1 MTDNKITKFSKK
13 HIIVAAI
20 IVTVILVSIIIG
32 VIIHN
37 NSQNS
42 EAEFDSKQIYNEY
55 TGINEEALDIE
66 EKYAT
71 DGFIQPED
79 ISTVLDE
86 LEVLAKEYKSK
97 GLILSYDKQSTSI
110 YFKLNSGIGYL
121 YAPTVEELLA
131 GDDVGKILTIEPY
144 ATSSEFVSNYL
155 IGGKSP
161 DKAAEKIVAE
171 LPDSYSFSKDDNW
184 DSFSFEQVE
193 QMSNHKIFIWYG
205 HGGYVKEY
213 GSVLGTSIP
222 IKDQSS
228 LLLYQLELSNGEMI
242 LGKDCFCISPSYFEK
257 RIEDNSLEGS
267 LVFLGACQS
276 AMDNRLA
283 EVFINKGAS
292 LVVGNSQT
300 IRIRYM
306 LYMMDDFMSA
316 LTNQY
321 DDGTYW
327 TAEDALAYA
336 KSQNGESDSEFWAY
350 GAEVKLIYPE
360 NKSGYRLYGYD
371 DNKSTTQET
380 TDNDISK
387 PNKPKIE
394 NIYLQYNDFS
404 EGLAWVKYNNSN
416 GNFWGCIDK
425 TGTMVFQFP
434 SDSVVEVNPFSNGYA
449 YIKYD
454 NAIKIIDKSGK
465 ITSSYTIDDNN
476 TVVAYGDGYA
486 FTENYKADFDSV
498 LYTYNICDN
507 NGTVLESFTHTEK
520 KDYYNFKHF
529 GKGVF
534 GYYTSPWDWKIY
546 FPNFKKWVDFSPGG
560 NATFYFKDD
569 VALMDIDYGGGH
581 KHRDGYRGKLQ
592 IIDLNGN
599 IKEVV
604 IPEDCGWNWS
614 TSMTGI
620 SMTNGTC
627 ALYEF
632 LSDYLISYNSANNS
646 FAKLSDDYA
655 EKVIYNDLPDP
666 LVFNNG
672 YIALPLKGS
681 DGYRYVAV
689 FDTNWNLAFN
699 PIQIGNN
706 GFYPLSG
713 DRLIVKTD
721 SNTVVYDTTGKIIF
735 TPSDIGCAGI
745 TPYAD
750 SVARV
755 ENKTIPTY
763 FDTSGNLLF
772 KEIDMSNVIN

>member
-1 MTDNKITKFSKK
+1 MTDNKTTRFSKK
-13 HIIVAAI
+13 YIIIAAI

-37 NSQNS
+37 NFQNS

-55 TGINEEALDIE
+55 TEINEEALDIE

-79 ISTVLDE
+79 ISTVLNE

-97 GLILSYDKQSTSI
+97 GLISSYDKQSTSI
-110 YFKLNSGIGYL
+110 YFKLNSGVGYL
-121 YAPTVEELLA
+121 YTPTVEELLA

-161 DKAAEKIVAE
+161 DKTAENIVE
-171 LPDSYSFSKDDNW
+171 KLPHNYTFSKEDNW

-193 QMSNHKIFIWYG
+193 QLGKHKIIIWYG

-257 RIEDNSLEGS
+257 HIEDNSLEGS

-360 NKSGYRLYGYD
+360 NKSGYCLYGYK
-371 DNKSTTQET
+371 DN
-380 TDNDISK
+380 
-387 PNKPKIE
+387 
-394 NIYLQYNDFS
+394 
-404 EGLAWVKYNNSN
+404 
-416 GNFWGCIDK
+416 
-425 TGTMVFQFP
+425 
-434 SDSVVEVNPFSNGYA
+434 SVAEE
-449 YIKYD
+449 
-454 NAIKIIDKSGK
+454 II
-465 ITSSYTIDDNN
+465 DNN
-476 TVVAYGDGYA
+476 TNPNSSTEPTTPQQPEPKISEECDMLLCTGYDGSDYYELVANQIDGYPDSTFEFGVIKNNTWLVPMSANCPFINEKGWWKGAEYGNNPGEFKYINAGCFYYSHDDGIGLFEMIYKPETGKYFEVSGLVSFTIFKTEFGEVDYSKLCNDKSEFLTRINDGHYTFSYINLNTGDTKAIPLRLHVNNNQDIGLLSDGLFYAYGGSN
-486 FTENYKADFDSV
+486 FTGTDYWGFFD
-498 LYTYNICDN
+498 L
-507 NGTVLESFTHTEK
+507 NG
-520 KDYYNFKHF
+520 N
-529 GKGVF
+529 
-534 GYYTSPWDWKIY
+534 
-546 FPNFKKWVDFSPGG
+546 
-560 NATFYFKDD
+560 
-569 VALMDIDYGGGH
+569 
-581 KHRDGYRGKLQ
+581 Q
-592 IIDLNGN
+592 IIDL
-599 IKEVV
+599 
-604 IPEDCGWNWS
+604 
-614 TSMTGI
+614 T
-620 SMTNGTC
+620 
-627 ALYEF
+627 
-632 LSDYLISYNSANNS
+632 
-646 FAKLSDDYA
+646 
-655 EKVIYNDLPDP
+655 
-666 LVFNNG
+666 
-672 YIALPLKGS
+672 
-681 DGYRYVAV
+681 
-689 FDTNWNLAFN
+689 
-699 PIQIGNN
+699 Q
-706 GFYPLSG
+706 
-713 DRLIVKTD
+713 
-721 SNTVVYDTTGKIIF
+721 YDTTDLKDYQFHNGKY
-735 TPSDIGCAGI
+735 TI
-745 TPYAD
+745 TCKNN
-750 SVARV
+750 SGV
-755 ENKTIPTY
+755 EFNIT
-763 FDTSGNLLF
+763 FDTSG
-772 KEIDMSNVIN
+772 KIISQEKAES

>member
-1 MTDNKITKFSKK
+1 MTDNKTTKFSKK

-37 NSQNS
+37 NSQKN
-42 EAEFDSKQIYNEY
+42 ETKFDSKQIYSDYIE
-55 TGINEEALDIE
+55 INEDALDIE

-86 LEVLAKEYKSK
+86 LEDLAKEYESK
-97 GLILSYDKQSTSI
+97 GLISSYDKQATSI

-121 YAPTVEELLA
+121 YTPTVEELLA

-161 DKAAEKIVAE
+161 DKAAEKIVAD
-171 LPDSYSFSKDDNW
+171 LPDSYSFSKNDNW

-193 QMSNHKIFIWYG
+193 QMGNHKIIIWYG

-242 LGKDCFCISPSYFEK
+242 LGKDCFCVSPAYFEK
-257 RIEDNSLEGS
+257 HIEDNSLEGS

-371 DNKSTTQET
+371 DNNSKTQET
-380 TDNDISK
+380 TDNNINPNSSTESTSPQQPEVKLSEECDMILCTGYDGSDCYELVANQIDGYPDSTFEFGVIKNNTWLVPMSPNCPFINEKGWWKGAEYGNNPGEFKYINAGCFYYSHDDGIGLFEMIYKPETGKYFEVSGLVSFTIFKTEFGEVDYSKLCNDNSEFLTRINDGHYTFSYINLNTGDTKAIPLRLHVNNNQDI
-387 PNKPKIE
+387 
-394 NIYLQYNDFS
+394 
-404 EGLAWVKYNNSN
+404 GLLSDGLFYAYGGSNFTGTDYWGFFDLN
-416 GNFWGCIDK
+416 GN
-425 TGTMVFQFP
+425 
-434 SDSVVEVNPFSNGYA
+434 
-449 YIKYD
+449 
-454 NAIKIIDKSGK
+454 
-465 ITSSYTIDDNN
+465 
-476 TVVAYGDGYA
+476 
-486 FTENYKADFDSV
+486 
-498 LYTYNICDN
+498 
-507 NGTVLESFTHTEK
+507 
-520 KDYYNFKHF
+520 
-529 GKGVF
+529 
-534 GYYTSPWDWKIY
+534 
-546 FPNFKKWVDFSPGG
+546 
-560 NATFYFKDD
+560 
-569 VALMDIDYGGGH
+569 
-581 KHRDGYRGKLQ
+581 Q
-592 IIDLNGN
+592 IIDL
-599 IKEVV
+599 
-604 IPEDCGWNWS
+604 
-614 TSMTGI
+614 T
-620 SMTNGTC
+620 
-627 ALYEF
+627 
-632 LSDYLISYNSANNS
+632 
-646 FAKLSDDYA
+646 
-655 EKVIYNDLPDP
+655 
-666 LVFNNG
+666 
-672 YIALPLKGS
+672 
-681 DGYRYVAV
+681 
-689 FDTNWNLAFN
+689 
-699 PIQIGNN
+699 Q
-706 GFYPLSG
+706 
-713 DRLIVKTD
+713 
-721 SNTVVYDTTGKIIF
+721 YDTTDLKDYQFRNGKY
-735 TPSDIGCAGI
+735 TI
-745 TPYAD
+745 TCKNN
-750 SVARV
+750 SGV
-755 ENKTIPTY
+755 EFNIT
-763 FDTSGNLLF
+763 FDTSG
-772 KEIDMSNVIN
+772 KVISQEKVDN